1 MMKYSLLQQENK
13 PKTALI
19 LLAKKTY
26 NGIFIKDFPFLTI
39 SGELFRQK
47 ALKLKVKRSQHCRFF
62 PESSTV
68 V

>member
-1 MMKYSLLQQENK
+1 MKYSRLQQENK

-39 SGELFRQK
+39 SSELFRQK
-47 ALKLKVKRSQHCRFF
+47 ALKLKTKRSQHCRFSQG
-62 PESSTV
+62 SSAV